1 MAGCTTDPKGNSMNK
16 SFRKTALPVALA
28 LAMLVGCTGSG
39 DSAALLLASAKE
51 YLAKNDGK
59 AAVIQLKSSLQKDPN
74 SAEAR
79 YLLGKTLLDTGD
91 APGAGIELSKAL
103 ELGYPQSSV
112 LPPLARALI
121 VQGQSK
127 KLIADY
133 AQTTLPDAEA
143 QADLKTSVATAY
155 GMEGET
161 EKAGIAVSVALQA
174 SPEYAPALRFQA
186 RLKADAKEFDA
197 AFALLDR
204 VLAKNPKDHE
214 ALHLQGELMAYAKK
228 DAGAAVDSFR
238 KALAVKGNYVPS
250 SNRLIVLL
258 LSRGET
264 AAAKEQLEVMR
275 KQMPNQP
282 QTVYLEALV
291 AVAERDLKTARE
303 KAQSLV
309 QMAPN
314 NLNVLQL
321 AGSIELQL
329 NSLLTAE
336 TYLSKVLAAAP
347 GQVVTRRQLAQIAIR
362 QGQPDKALSLLQ
374 PVLDN
379 PTSEAADY
387 GLAAEAHLMAGDAK
401 KAEQYFALT
410 AKLDPKDVKSRTA
423 LALSRMQ
430 SGDSAVAL
438 EDLQAIAAEDSGAFA
453 DLALLAAHV
462 RRKEFDAAL
471 KAIDALEKKQPDRP
485 LASVLRARVHLL
497 RNDAPAARASFER
510 AQQID
515 PKNFPA
521 AAGLAAMDL
530 EDKKPDDARK
540 RFEALLKLE
549 PKNTQALV
557 ALAQLRLRSGAS
569 KEEIATLLGD
579 AVNANPTEAAPRLL
593 LINHHLANKDYKLA
607 QSAAQNAVAAL
618 PNNADLLDALGRSQA
633 LAGDTEQAVTSF
645 NKLASMQPA
654 SPVPHLRL
662 AEMHANAKNL
672 DAAAQSL
679 QKALEIKPDLLQAQR
694 ALIQVDVAANRPQAA
709 VTVARTVQKQRPS
722 EPIGYLMEA
731 DVEISR
737 KAWAAAETALRAGL
751 KEAPDATDLATR
763 LHSVLLTAERKA
775 EADKL
780 AADWPKAHPKD
791 TRFVMYLGDRALA
804 QRNLT
809 EAESRY
815 REVLKLQPDN
825 PLALN
830 NVAWL
835 MASQKRA
842 GALPMA
848 QRAAELLPNSP
859 AVLDTLALALAE
871 NNQMPK
877 ALETIKKAV
886 ALQPENHGL
895 RLNLA
900 QMYLRAG
907 DKAAAK
913 TELNELSKLGDKFA
927 GQAKVTEL
935 LATL

>member
-1 MAGCTTDPKGNSMNK
+1 
-16 SFRKTALPVALA
+16 
-28 LAMLVGCTGSG
+28 
-39 DSAALLLASAKE
+39 
-51 YLAKNDGK
+51 
-59 AAVIQLKSSLQKDPN
+59 
-74 SAEAR
+74 
-79 YLLGKTLLDTGD
+79 
-91 APGAGIELSKAL
+91 
-103 ELGYPQSSV
+103 
-112 LPPLARALI
+112 
-121 VQGQSK
+121 
-127 KLIADY
+127 
-133 AQTTLPDAEA
+133 
-143 QADLKTSVATAY
+143 
-155 GMEGET
+155 
-161 EKAGIAVSVALQA
+161 
-174 SPEYAPALRFQA
+174 
-186 RLKADAKEFDA
+186 
-197 AFALLDR
+197 
-204 VLAKNPKDHE
+204 
-214 ALHLQGELMAYAKK
+214 MAYAKK
-228 DAGAAVDSFR
+228 DAAAAVDSFR
-238 KALAVKGNYVPS
+238 KALAAKGNYVPS

-291 AVAERDLKTARE
+291 AVAERDFKTARE

-309 QMAPN
+309 QIAPN

-336 TYLSKVLAAAP
+336 AYLSKVLAAAP

-362 QGQPDKALSLLQ
+362 QGQPDKALTLLQ
-374 PVLDN
+374 PVLDQ

-401 KAEQYFALT
+401 KAEEYFART

-430 SGDSAVAL
+430 SGDAAVAL
-438 EDLQAIAAEDSGAFA
+438 EDLQAIAAEDSGAYA
-453 DLALLAAHV
+453 DLALVAAHI

-471 KAIDALEKKQPDRP
+471 KALDALEKKQPERP

-497 RNDAPAARASFER
+497 RNDMPAARASFER
-510 AQQID
+510 AQKID
-515 PKNFPA
+515 PKSFPV

-530 EDKKPDDARK
+530 TENKPDDARK
-540 RFEALLKLE
+540 RFEDLLKLE

-557 ALAQLRLRSGAS
+557 ALASLRARAGAS

-579 AVNANPTEAAPRLL
+579 AVNANPTEPGPRLL
-593 LINHHLANKDYKLA
+593 LINHHLNSKDYKLA
-607 QSAAQNAVAAL
+607 QLAAQNAVTAL
-618 PNNADLLDALGRSQA
+618 PNNAELLDALGRSQA

-654 SPVPHLRL
+654 SPVPYLRL
-662 AEMHANAKNL
+662 AEVHANAKNM

-679 QKALEIKPDLLQAQR
+679 KKALEIKPDLLQAQR
-694 ALIQVDVAANRPQAA
+694 ALIQVEMASNRPQAA
-709 VTVARTVQKQRPS
+709 ITIARSVQKQRPS
-722 EPIGYLMEA
+722 EPIGYLLEA
-731 DVEISR
+731 DVEASR
-737 KAWAAAETALRAGL
+737 KAWAAAETALRTGL
-751 KEAPDATDLATR
+751 KEAPAATELATR
-763 LHSVLLTAERKA
+763 LHTVLLAADKKA
-775 EADKL
+775 EADRL
-780 AADWPKAHPKD
+780 AADWPKTHPKD
-791 TRFVMYLGDRALA
+791 VRFVMYLGDQALA
-804 QRNLT
+804 QRNLA

-815 REVLKLQPDN
+815 RAVLKLQPDN

-835 MASQKRA
+835 MASQKRP

-871 NNQMPK
+871 DNQMPK
-877 ALETIKKAV
+877 ALETMKKAV

-895 RLNLA
+895 KLNLA

-913 TELNELSKLGDKFA
+913 TELDELAKLGDKFA

>member
-1 MAGCTTDPKGNSMNK
+1 VA
-16 SFRKTALPVALA
+16 ALA
-28 LAMLVGCTGSG
+28 RANGNIVKASEMLGVSRPTLYDLMNRLAIK
-39 DSAALLLASAKE
+39 SAKE
-51 YLAKNDGK
+51 YLAKNDGR

-79 YLLGKTLLDTGD
+79 YLLGKALLDSGD
-91 APGAGIELSKAL
+91 APGAGIELGKAL
-103 ELGYPQSSV
+103 DLGYPPSSV
-112 LPPLARALI
+112 VPPLARALI
-121 VQGQSK
+121 VQGQAK
-127 KLIADY
+127 KVIDDY
-133 AQTTLPDAEA
+133 AQTTLPDAQA

-155 GMEGET
+155 GMQGEA
-161 EKAGIAVSVALQA
+161 EKAASAVSMALDA
-174 SPEYAPALRFQA
+174 SPDYAPALRFQA
-186 RLKADAKEFDA
+186 RLRADAKEFDA

-204 VLAKNPKDHE
+204 VLAQNPNDHE
-214 ALHLQGELMAYAKK
+214 ALHLQGELMAYARK
-228 DAGAAVDSFR
+228 DAAAAVDSFR
-238 KALAVKGNYVPS
+238 KALAAKSNYVPS

-291 AVAERDLKTARE
+291 AVAERDFKVARE

-309 QMAPN
+309 QIAPN

-336 TYLSKVLAAAP
+336 SHLNKVLAAAP

-362 QGQPDKALSLLQ
+362 QGQPDKALTLLQ
-374 PVLDN
+374 PILDK

-401 KAEQYFALT
+401 KAEEYFART

-430 SGDSAVAL
+430 SGDAAVAL

-453 DLALLAAHV
+453 DLALVAAHI

-471 KAIDALEKKQPDRP
+471 TALDALEKKQPDRP

-497 RNDAPAARASFER
+497 RNDAPAARASFGR

-530 EDKKPDDARK
+530 TDNKPGDARK
-540 RFEALLKLE
+540 RFEDLLTLE

-557 ALAQLRLRSGAS
+557 ALASLRARAGAS
-569 KEEIATLLGD
+569 KEEIATLLGN
-579 AVNANPTEAAPRLL
+579 AVTANPTEAGPRLL
-593 LINHHLANKDYKLA
+593 LVNHHLANKDYKLA

-618 PNNADLLDALGRSQA
+618 PNDAELLDALGRAQA
-633 LAGDTEQAVTSF
+633 LSGDTEQAATSF
-645 NKLASMQPA
+645 NKLATMQPA

-672 DAAAQSL
+672 DAASQSL
-679 QKALEIKPDLLQAQR
+679 RKALEIKPDLLQAQR
-694 ALIQVDVAANRPQAA
+694 ALIQVEVASNRHQAA
-709 VTVARTVQKQRPS
+709 ITVARTVQAQRPS
-722 EPIGYLMEA
+722 EPIGYLMQA
-731 DVEISR
+731 DVEVSR
-737 KAWAAAETALRAGL
+737 KDWAAAETALRTGL
-751 KEAPDATDLATR
+751 KAAPDATELAAR
-763 LHSVLLTAERKA
+763 LHTVLLA
-775 EADKL
+775 ADKKADADRF
-780 AADWPKAHPKD
+780 AADWPKTHPKD
-791 TRFVMYLGDRALA
+791 IRFVMYLGDRALG
-804 QRNLT
+804 QRDLA

-815 REVLKLQPDN
+815 RAVLKMQPDN

-835 MASQKRA
+835 MASQKRP

-871 NNQMPK
+871 DNQMPK
-877 ALETIKKAV
+877 ALETMRKAV

-900 QMYLRAG
+900 QMHLRAG
-907 DKAAAK
+907 DRAAAK
-913 TELNELSKLGDKFA
+913 TELDELAKLGDKFA